1 MGLVWWASCLIA
13 WRGSAL
19 QTLAKPSFWNTCA
32 KLVPAMSYSQTRR
45 SAQVDTRAAD
55 SSKVGA
61 DRVMSANSASSGASH
76 KTKNLAGLRVMGI
89 DPGLTRCGLSVV
101 QAGRGRSVLP
111 VAVGVVRT
119 PASDSLTSRLL
130 RLSNAVEEWMDE
142 YTPDVVALER
152 VFERSNVSTVMNTAH
167 ASGVLM
173 LAAAKRGLD
182 VHMYTPSEV
191 KKAITGNGRAD
202 KPQMTTMITRIL
214 GLGEAPKP
222 ADAADA
228 LALAVCHCWRA
239 PMNHIVK
246 GHL

>member
-1 MGLVWWASCLIA
+1 MNKSPSHTAPHARPGAGSRALAGMGEGVVA
-13 WRGSAL
+13 RGVG
-19 QTLAKPSFWNTCA
+19 QR
-32 KLVPAMSYSQTRR
+32 TR
-45 SAQVDTRAAD
+45 
-55 SSKVGA
+55 
-61 DRVMSANSASSGASH
+61 
-76 KTKNLAGLRVMGI
+76 NLAGLRVMGI

-111 VAVGVVRT
+111 IAVGVVRT

-142 YTPDVVALER
+142 YRPDVVALER

-173 LAAAKRGLD
+173 LAAAKRGMD

-202 KPQMTTMITRIL
+202 KPQMTTMVTRIL
-214 GLGEAPKP
+214 GLGEPPKP

-239 PMNHIVK
+239 PLNHIVK
-246 GHL
+246 GQS